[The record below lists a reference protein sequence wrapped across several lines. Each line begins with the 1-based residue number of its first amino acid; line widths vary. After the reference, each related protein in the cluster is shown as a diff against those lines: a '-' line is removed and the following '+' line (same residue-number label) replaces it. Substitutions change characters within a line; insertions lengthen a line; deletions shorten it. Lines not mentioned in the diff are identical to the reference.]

1 MSMRTFMGF
10 DRGDGRVGIRNH
22 VAVISTIS
30 CANHVVEK
38 IALKTDTISIVHDT
52 GCLQFGEDRALTERC
67 IYGAGMNPNVG
78 AVLFVGLGCE
88 QTPTK
93 NIARSVSGKV
103 VRHMFIQDS
112 GGTSKAIQDGCA
124 IVEEMKGAVTSL
136 QRTPVDIAHLSI
148 AVKCGGSD
156 FTTAIAS
163 NPAVG
168 VAADLLVEAGGAVFL
183 TETTGFPGSEH
194 ILARR
199 AVNRDV
205 AKDIYAIVDFYRNE
219 MKDHFGRSPS
229 DGNPSPGNITGGIT
243 TLVEKS
249 YGTIMKGG
257 HSQIQ
262 GVLKFGEDVFGKQG
276 LWIMD
281 TPGHDVFSV
290 SGPAS
295 GGCHADWFTTGRGS
309 PLGNAIMPVVKIC
322 GNPETFRRM
331 EENMDINAGQI
342 MTGEKS
348 LEEVGREIFETTIRV
363 ASGELIK
370 AEMLEHREFAIPRIG
385 STL

>member
-1 MSMRTFMGF
+1 MSRRTFMGY
-10 DRGDGRVGIRNH
+10 DRGDGRVGVRNH
-22 VAVISTIS
+22 VAVVSTIS

-38 IALKTDTISIVHDT
+38 IALKTDTIPIVHDT
-52 GCLQFGEDRALTERC
+52 GCLQFGEDRAMTERC

-93 NIARSVSGKV
+93 NIARSVSGKLV
-103 VRHMFIQDS
+103 KHLFIQES
-112 GGTSKAIQDGCA
+112 GGTSSAIIDGCA
-124 IVEEMKGAVTSL
+124 IVEEMKCAIAGME
-136 QRTPVDIAHLSI
+136 RTEFEIGHLSV

-168 VAADLLVEAGGAVFL
+168 VAADLLVAAGGAVFL
-183 TETTGFPGSEH
+183 TETPGFPGSEH

-199 AVNRDV
+199 AVNHDV
-205 AKDIYAIVDFYRNE
+205 ARQIYEIVDFYRDE
-219 MKDHFGRSPS
+219 MKSHFNRAPHE
-229 DGNPSPGNITGGIT
+229 GNPSPGNIAGGIT

-257 HSQIQ
+257 HTPIL
-262 GVLKFGEDVFGKQG
+262 GVLKYGEDVFGKKG

-309 PLGNAIMPVVKIC
+309 PLGNAVMPVVKIC
-322 GNPETFRRM
+322 GNPQTYHRM
-331 EENMDINAGQI
+331 EENMDINAGTI
-342 MTGEKS
+342 MTGAKS
-348 LEEVGREIFETTIRV
+348 LEEVGQEIFEMTIRV
-363 ASGELIK
+363 ASGELTK
-370 AEMLEHREFAIPRIG
+370 AEILEHREFAIPRIG